1 MFLVTRQPLHSF
13 FLLSS
18 VIFANI
24 NLQIASRTRD
34 AGVSEIC
41 LGYQARRESLGDSP
55 EKPEKIRAARRD
67 EIRGKR
73 VRITEEERTPGEVRE
88 PRETLL
94 STRNNGTDW
103 RVRASTARLAGPSR
117 SRRRNAI
124 VIGRRSAGR
133 ESPRADWFARGR
145 ELRYTYK
152 SNRCDRERGD
162 DNKIA
167 PRDVGLIYEE
177 LIYAG
182 RVNSARSGL
191 LVRKSGGFYGC
202 DRRFRIRLPGK
213 RRWGSQ

>member
-1 MFLVTRQPLHSF
+1 MRLYRMRMIEIKIYIIFHNTHQLQFRESVNIQLTLLSLPAINVKVMFLVTRQPLHSF

-73 VRITEEERTPGEVRE
+73 VRVTEEERTPGEVRE

-94 STRNNGTDW
+94 STRNNGTD
-103 RVRASTARLAGPSR
+103 
-117 SRRRNAI
+117 
-124 VIGRRSAGR
+124 
-133 ESPRADWFARGR
+133 
-145 ELRYTYK
+145 
-152 SNRCDRERGD
+152 
-162 DNKIA
+162 
-167 PRDVGLIYEE
+167 
-177 LIYAG
+177 
-182 RVNSARSGL
+182 
-191 LVRKSGGFYGC
+191 
-202 DRRFRIRLPGK
+202 
-213 RRWGSQ
+213 